1 MCKPL
6 HSLFVMALMPFML
19 FRAAPL
25 TAQEPVGFNDK
36 TVLPASAG
44 RSHSGLES
52 LITNPGYGGPTLK
65 FTRFNNQLAIMTG
78 GRGSCILNRR
88 ITLGGGGYGIA
99 NPIWIDNPDAGANR
113 YLKIGYGG
121 PEVGY
126 ILVPGKTIT
135 IGASLLV
142 AAGAVFLQTKPKIE
156 SNGMFDDG
164 FRIFPVLEPALY
176 GEVALSRMIRL
187 HAGVTYRYVTGAGTS
202 YIGDRQLR
210 DFSAYA
216 GLLFGQ
222 F

>member
-1 MCKPL
+1 
-6 HSLFVMALMPFML
+6 ML

-25 TAQEPVGFNDK
+25 TAQEPIEVNAK
-36 TVLPASAG
+36 TFLPASG
-44 RSHSGLES
+44 ERSPSRLAS

-78 GRGSCILNRR
+78 GRGSCILNHR
-88 ITLGGGGYGIA
+88 ITVGGGGYGIA
-99 NPIWIDNPDAGANR
+99 NQIWIDNPDGVANR

-126 ILVPGKTIT
+126 ILLPGKSIT
-135 IGASLLV
+135 IGTSLLM
-142 AAGAVFLQTKPKIE
+142 AAGAVFLQSKPKIE
-156 SNGMFDDG
+156 GDGMFDDG

-176 GEVALSRMIRL
+176 GEVALGRIIRL
-187 HAGVTYRYVTGAGTS
+187 HAGVTYRYVTGAGNR

-216 GLLFGQ
+216 GVLLGQ